1 MVSYFWNF
9 RHRLVRYYWYIYI
22 LYYITYIII
31 EWFPWIRPWLWSISQ
46 VLESV
51 LLFTP
56 KIAGAYGCS
65 SPVSVV
71 SWPLAMLSAPPNG
84 RRPGRRACRAR
95 RARARHMGSNGF
107 AKKHT
112 HEKKKN
118 EKTHVFFMSCFTAF
132 HVCLMLHGFFHIPW
146 VLMMCFSPI
155 DVSKSLCWIDFGT
168 TVFFGALV
176 LRVPHC
182 STYYQGLLYNY
193 ILYIISYRYDWWLLG
208 MTNIILGKK

>member
-1 MVSYFWNF
+1 
-9 RHRLVRYYWYIYI
+9 VRYYWYIYI

-112 HEKKKN
+112 HEKKKREN
-118 EKTHVFFMSCFTAF
+118 PCFF
-132 HVCLMLHGFFHIPW
+132 HELLHGFSCMLNASWFFPYSMSVDD
-146 VLMMCFSPI
+146 VLFPNWCVQIIMLNRFWDNCFF
-155 DVSKSLCWIDFGT
+155 WGT
-168 TVFFGALV
+168 GSEGAPLF
-176 LRVPHC
+176 
-182 STYYQGLLYNY
+182 YLLSRFT
-193 ILYIISYRYDWWLLG
+193 L
-208 MTNIILGKK
+208 